1 MSALDEYLEQFY
13 NNPLCIEEF
22 KINFL
27 KNHYFD
33 IVANY
38 LMIELNDLLIGV
50 GKNRNFIYFKSRDP
64 KSKPV
69 ILNRLTNKFIHFD

>member
-33 IVANY
+33 IVSKY
-38 LMIELNDLLIGV
+38 LMIERNDLLIGV
-50 GKNRNFIYFKSRDP
+50 GKNRNLIYFKCKDS
-64 KSKPV
+64 KSIPV
-69 ILNRLTNKFIHFD
+69 ILNRSTNKFIHFD